1 MATRTIGTEI
11 VLTGEKAFNDAMKGV
26 NNNLKNLRA
35 DMVLTTAEFDGN
47 TDSIEALTAKQK
59 ILEQSVDQHRAKVD
73 ALTRMY
79 EKQVEAN
86 GENSAAADK
95 YRLQLTQAT
104 VALVKEENALKGT
117 VSAIKNKVDAENDA
131 KAAAAAAEKA
141 AREQAKAQAE
151 AAAAAE
157 KLAKKQEF
165 LAKTNPV
172 KQIKKASDG
181 YRHLVERLA
190 EAQEKTE
197 QFAEKQKKAGEL
209 LKQVSKPI
217 TVLPTVTG
225 KAVSGVTKGVG
236 AITAASAAGVAALGA
251 AGIAAVSLMASA
263 AKESAEAAKAAQE
276 AGETLTETQQKWL
289 AYSDQLGALDG
300 AVANAKSAIAG
311 VLLPVLGDLSAEGA
325 AFLSDFAADMEATAG
340 NTERQGQVMAE
351 YIHRGAKLIKE
362 KLPEYIEVGKELIS
376 GLLTGLSADA
386 DDLMDMGI
394 DLVMYLLDGIIE
406 YAPDLAQAAIVLV
419 EKLVQSLTDRG
430 PDLLTSA
437 VGMVSEIV
445 TGLAKAAPTLVPA
458 AMQLVMQLVLALVSN
473 APLLLEAGLELI
485 YGILSGIFNG
495 LGDISG
501 SAGEIVD
508 VFKESFEA
516 CFDIFKNIGGKI
528 IALIKQG
535 ISDAWGNLVSW
546 FNSLWDNLFSDRD
559 VNVNVNGNSD
569 NGELPDGSA
578 AAGLAYVPYDGYLAR
593 LHRGETVL
601 TATEAAAYRRSK
613 VGGQTTKQF
622 NLTINTQSL
631 SKEELDMIVAYVN
644 GKLGD
649 DL

>member
-11 VLTGEKAFNDAMKGV
+11 KLTGEKEFNQQMKAINGG
-26 NNNLKNLRA
+26 LKTTRS
-35 DMVLTTAEFDGN
+35 DMAALSSEFDDN
-47 TDSIEALTAKQK
+47 ANSVKALTQKQK
-59 ILEQSVDQHRAKVD
+59 LLQSSVDQHKAKVT
-73 ALTRMY
+73 ALSAQY
-79 EKQVEAN
+79 KAAAAVY
-86 GENSAAADK
+86 GENSAAAQK
-95 YRLQLTQAT
+95 YKQQLNQAT
-104 VALVKEENALKGT
+104 VALNKETAALEKNSDALREKYLAGLKAFSSGSGKVLSGIGKGT
-117 VSAIKNKVDAENDA
+117 SAA
-131 KAAAAAAEKA
+131 
-141 AREQAKAQAE
+141 
-151 AAAAAE
+151 
-157 KLAKKQEF
+157 
-165 LAKTNPV
+165 V
-172 KQIKKASDG
+172 K
-181 YRHLVERLA
+181 
-190 EAQEKTE
+190 
-197 QFAEKQKKAGEL
+197 
-209 LKQVSKPI
+209 
-217 TVLPTVTG
+217 
-225 KAVSGVTKGVG
+225 GVTKGVG
-236 AITAASAAGVAALGA
+236 AITAASAAGVAVIA
-251 AGIAAVSLMASA
+251 AGGIAAVSLMASA

-289 AYSDQLGALDG
+289 AYSDQLDALDG

-311 VLLPVLGDLSAEGA
+311 VLLPVLSDLSAEGA

-458 AMQLVMQLVLALVSN
+458 AVQLVMQLVLALVSN

-485 YGILSGIFNG
+485 YGIISGIFNG

-559 VNVNVNGNSD
+559 VNVNVNGNSGD
-569 NGELPDGSA
+569 VDGSH
-578 AAGLAYVPYDGYLAR
+578 AGGLDYVPFDGYLAR

-613 VGGQTTKQF
+613 GGGQTTKQF

-631 SKEELDMIVAYVN
+631 SKEDLDMIVAYVN